1 MTINILMFEYRDAEK
16 KFFENNE
23 IENCNITFFKEC
35 LTEEFLDSVPQKLLD
50 ETTAISVFINSKI
63 SKEILTR
70 FKNLRIVSTRSTAY
84 DHICIEACSDKNIAL
99 VNVPDYGKVSVAQ
112 YTMGAI
118 LSLVRNFPRANYAV
132 RGEKISYN
140 NLVGRDLTS
149 MTLGII
155 GTGAIGEGVCRLAK
169 AFGMKV
175 IGYDITPKREILDK
189 YDFIYMSKDEVI
201 KNSDV
206 ISLHLPYY
214 EGVKFLVDDKFLSKC
229 KDGVYLVNTSQSE
242 LTDLKSVVK
251 YLKNGKLKG
260 FAMDFLTCDKISY
273 ACSNVLPSEASSGG
287 SCTSSNKYFEELLSF
302 ENVIVTPHIA
312 YFTQEAVDLILKKT
326 FENIKKA
333 LQGDKMCR
341 VV

>member
-1 MTINILMFEYRDAEK
+1 MTINILMFEYRYAEK
-16 KFFENNE
+16 KFFENGGV
-23 IENCNITFFKEC
+23 ENCNITFFEEC
-35 LTEEFLDSVPQKLLD
+35 LTDEFLDTIPQKLID
-50 ETTAISVFINSKI
+50 ETTVISVFINSKI
-63 SKEILTR
+63 SKEILAR

-84 DHICIEACSDKNIAL
+84 DHICIEACTDKNIAL

-112 YTMGAI
+112 YTMGVI
-118 LSLVRNFPRANYAV
+118 LSLVRNFQRANYAV

-140 NLVGRDLTS
+140 DLVGRDLTS
-149 MTLGII
+149 MTLGLI
-155 GTGAIGEGVCRLAK
+155 GTGAIGEGVCRLAN

-175 IGYDITPKREILDK
+175 IGYDITPKREILYK
-189 YDFIYMSKDEVI
+189 YDFSYMSKDEVI

-206 ISLHLPYY
+206 ISLHLPYS
-214 EGVKFLVDDKFLSKC
+214 EGVKSLVDDKFLSKC
-229 KDGVYLVNTSQSE
+229 KDGVYLVNTSQTE
-242 LTDLKSVVK
+242 LTDLKAVVK

-260 FAMDFLTCDKISY
+260 FAMDFLTCDNISY
-273 ACSNVLPSEASSGG
+273 ACPNIVPSEGSSGG
-287 SCTSSNKYFEELLSF
+287 SCTSSSKYFDELLTL